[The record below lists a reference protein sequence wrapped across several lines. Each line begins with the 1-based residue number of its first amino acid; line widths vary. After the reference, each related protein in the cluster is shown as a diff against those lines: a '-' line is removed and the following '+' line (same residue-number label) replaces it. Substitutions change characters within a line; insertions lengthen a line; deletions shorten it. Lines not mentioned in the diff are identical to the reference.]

1 MTNKDKAYATS
12 LEALFAI
19 QDYAEDLKEPVDIHA
34 FILTLGRLVGQI
46 ETIGG
51 GLCDK
56 LEELAP
62 DNGPQYFRDYVIWG
76 EG

>member
-1 MTNKDKAYATS
+1 MTNKDKAYATA

-19 QDYAEDLKEPVDIHA
+19 QDYAEELENQEPVDIHA
-34 FILTLGRLVGQI
+34 FILTLGRLVGQL

-62 DNGPQYFRDYVIWG
+62 NDGPQYFRDYVI
-76 EG
+76 

>member
-1 MTNKDKAYATS
+1 MTNKDKAYATA

-19 QDYAEDLKEPVDIHA
+19 QDYAEELESQEPVDIHA

-62 DNGPQYFRDYVIWG
+62 NDGPQYFRDYVI
-76 EG
+76 

>member
-1 MTNKDKAYATS
+1 MTAKDKAYATA

-19 QDYAEDLKEPVDIHA
+19 QDYAEELKEPVDIHA

-46 ETIGG
+46 ETVGG

-56 LEELAP
+56 LEELDP
-62 DNGPQYFRDYVIWG
+62 SNGPHYFRDYII
-76 EG
+76 

>member
-1 MTNKDKAYATS
+1 MTNKEKAYATS

-19 QDYAEDLKEPVDIHA
+19 QDYAEELKEPVDIHA
-34 FILTLGRLVGQI
+34 FILRLGRLVGQL

-56 LEELAP
+56 LEELDP
-62 DNGPQYFRDYVIWG
+62 NNGPQYFRDYVI
-76 EG
+76 